1 MKKTTT
7 LIILDGLALNPN
19 PKGNAVFHAKKKTLD
34 ALLENYPH
42 TQLENFGPSVGLPNG
57 QMGNS
62 EVGHLNI
69 GAGRVVEQEL
79 LRINR
84 AVEENR
90 ISKIQEFASIC
101 SQLGTT
107 STQALHLIGLVS
119 TGGVHSEL
127 SHLLALIDGALAL
140 GVPHIYVHVITDGR
154 DRPPTASLE
163 EVKELVDHIE
173 KVKKSYPESE
183 IAIASVIGRYFAMD
197 RDKRWERTKKAF
209 DLYCAGG
216 EDTSADVLKV
226 IQSQH
231 EKGITDEF
239 IEPVWLA
246 STTKRSAQVKD
257 QDGIIF
263 YNFRTD
269 RMRQLLH
276 AFLGEK
282 IGFTEVSNASKPSQV
297 TIATMTEYEAGL
309 PVEILFKPFHVTN
322 HLGQV
327 LANASRTQMRIAETE
342 KYPHVTYFFNGGDE
356 KPCLNEHRVM
366 IPSPRDVATY
376 DLKPEM
382 SAEGVK
388 DAVISA
394 LRKNTYD
401 LIVVNFA
408 NCDMVGHT
416 GVFDAAVK
424 AVETVDRCLGEV
436 LTEIEKQGGNALIT
450 ADHGN
455 ADQMIDYVT
464 GAPHTFHTTYPV
476 PFCLFGESLKN
487 KTLRSG
493 GALCDIAPT
502 VLDILGVE
510 QPKEMTGKS
519 LIDPI

>member
-19 PKGNAVFHAKKKTLD
+19 PKGNAVHHAKKKTLD
-34 ALLENYPH
+34 ALLSTYPH
-42 TQLENFGPSVGLPNG
+42 TQLENFGPSVGLPKG

-79 LRINR
+79 LRINK

-90 ISKIQEFASIC
+90 ISNIDEFASIC
-101 SQLGTT
+101 LKLKS
-107 STQALHLIGLVS
+107 SPTQALHLIGLVS

-140 GVPHIYVHVITDGR
+140 GVSHIYVHVITDGR

-163 EVKELVDHIE
+163 EVKELVEHI
-173 KVKKSYPESE
+173 KKAKTSYPDSE

-197 RDKRWERTKKAF
+197 RDKRWERTQKAF
-209 DLYCAGG
+209 DLYCSGAQS
-216 EDTSADVLKV
+216 TSTDVIKE

-231 EKGITDEF
+231 ERGITDEF
-239 IEPVWLA
+239 LEPVWLA
-246 STTKRSAQVKD
+246 SNTKRSACIKD
-257 QDGIIF
+257 EDGIIF

-282 IGFTEVSNASKPSQV
+282 IGFREISNVSKP
-297 TIATMTEYEAGL
+297 TKIAIATMTEYEAGL
-309 PVEILFKPFHVTN
+309 PVEILFKPFHITN

-356 KPCLNEHRVM
+356 KPCLYEERVM

-388 DAVISA
+388 DAVIDA
-394 LRKNTYD
+394 LRKKSFD
-401 LIVVNFA
+401 VIVVNFA

-424 AVETVDRCLGEV
+424 AVETVDRCLGEI
-436 LTEIEKQGGNALIT
+436 LIEIEKQGGNALIT

-455 ADQMIDYVT
+455 ADQMIDYET
-464 GAPHTFHTTYPV
+464 GKPHTFHTTYPV

-487 KTLRSG
+487 QTLRSG

-502 VLDILGVE
+502 VLDILGIE
-510 QPKEMTGKS
+510 QPKDMTGKS
-519 LIDPI
+519 LIVKK